1 MVPGGGSSSLRSD
14 EAGIAG
20 FRRSGLA
27 GDGRADVPE
36 PAAEAGREE
45 LFAWFVISEA
55 SAQGNC
61 VEVADQAGRVLVRDT
76 KDRTGPMLSLSVDA
90 WRMFADQMKDR

>member
-1 MVPGGGSSSLRSD
+1 VVPGGGSSSLRSD

-45 LFAWFVISEA
+45 LVAWFVISEA
-55 SAQGNC
+55 ALRTPYGGPK
-61 VEVADQAGRVLVRDT
+61 VVR
-76 KDRTGPMLSLSVDA
+76 RQSSG
-90 WRMFADQMKDR
+90 